1 MMLKSNTDM
10 TKLKQT
16 LEDFPSIMVCKIL
29 LLDKRSDVYDLLQTA
44 AGLNI

>member
-16 LEDFPSIMVCKIL
+16 LEDFPSIIPCKIL
-29 LLDKRSDVYDLLQTA
+29 LVDKRSSMYDLLQTA
-44 AGLNI
+44 AGLKI